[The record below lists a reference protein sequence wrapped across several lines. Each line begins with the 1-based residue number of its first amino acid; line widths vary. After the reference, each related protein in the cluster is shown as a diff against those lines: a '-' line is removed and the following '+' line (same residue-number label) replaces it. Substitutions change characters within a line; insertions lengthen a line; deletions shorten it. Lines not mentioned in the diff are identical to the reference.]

1 MTRRRAIGAGL
12 IVAVAVIL
20 VDQASKY
27 AILEHYGVSGECR
40 RILDPVILTPFLN
53 LILTCNTGV
62 SFGLFAAGS
71 SAMIWIL
78 TGVALAIVGGLLVW
92 LWRINRMFP
101 ALAVG
106 LVIGGTLWNVIDRV
120 RYDSVV
126 DFIDFHVSG
135 WHFATF
141 NAADAAISCG
151 VALLLLDS
159 LFGPRESPK

>member
-1 MTRRRAIGAGL
+1 MTGHRARWTGLVVAAGVL
-12 IVAVAVIL
+12 LA
-20 VDQASKY
+20 DQATKF
-27 AILEHYGVSGECR
+27 AILDHYGVAGECR

-53 LILTCNTGV
+53 LILTCNAGV

-71 SAMIWIL
+71 ATMIWVL
-78 TGVALAIVGGLLVW
+78 AGVAVAIVGGLLVW
-92 LWRINRMFP
+92 LWRINRVFP
-101 ALAVG
+101 ALAIG
-106 LVIGGTLWNVIDRV
+106 LVIGGALGNVIDRV
-120 RYDSVV
+120 RYHSVV
-126 DFIDFHVSG
+126 DFIDFHVDG

>member
-1 MTRRRAIGAGL
+1 MTRRGAFWAGL
-12 IVAVAVIL
+12 VVAAVVIL
-20 VDQASKY
+20 VDQATKF

-53 LILTCNTGV
+53 LILTCNSGV

-71 SAMIWIL
+71 PLMIWIL
-78 TGVALAIVGGLLVW
+78 AGVAVAIVGGLLVW
-92 LWRINRMFP
+92 LWRINRVFP
-101 ALAVG
+101 ALAIG
-106 LVIGGTLWNVIDRV
+106 LVIGGALGNVIDRV
-120 RYDSVV
+120 RYKSVV
-126 DFIDFHVSG
+126 DFIDFHMEG

>member
-1 MTRRRAIGAGL
+1 VSRRYLGTGL
-12 IVAVAVIL
+12 AVAAAAIVI
-20 VDQASKY
+20 DQASKY
-27 AILEHYGVSGECR
+27 AILDHYGVAGECR
-40 RILDPVILTPFLN
+40 RVLEPVILTPFLN

-62 SFGLFAAGS
+62 SFGLFPAGS
-71 SAMIWIL
+71 PAMIWVL
-78 TGVALAIVGGLLVW
+78 AGVALVIAGGLLVW

-101 ALAVG
+101 ALAIG
-106 LVIGGTLWNVIDRV
+106 LVIGGALGNVIDRI

-141 NAADAAISCG
+141 NAADSAISVG